1 MLKAFSNYYRYSSI
15 TEKGST
21 LIALKH
27 YNSSSIFHITMQLKQ
42 TINKTSQHLY
52 AMQVSAQNQH
62 QYININI
69 CTMNAYSKKI

>member
-1 MLKAFSNYYRYSSI
+1 MLKAFSNFYIHSSI

-42 TINKTSQHLY
+42 QSTKHPNISMLCKFQLKT
-52 AMQVSAQNQH
+52 
-62 QYININI
+62 NIN
-69 CTMNAYSKKI
+69 TSTSTSVQ